1 MLNAE
6 AFEKSGYSYVL
17 HEEDLTSENL
27 LKAIDIVN
35 NDREKYVSAMETA
48 TERDAT
54 EIITKMLDELATQK
68 N

>member
-1 MLNAE
+1 
-6 AFEKSGYSYVL
+6 
-17 HEEDLTSENL
+17 
-27 LKAIDIVN
+27 
-35 NDREKYVSAMETA
+35 META